1 MIRTQVQLTEQQ
13 AEALKQA
20 AARRGVSM
28 AELIRQSID
37 QLLGKA
43 GDLSQKELRLRAA
56 AVAGRFRSG
65 RTDVAVHHDE
75 HLAEA
80 FDQ

>member
-1 MIRTQVQLTEQQ
+1 MIRTQIQLTEQQ

-20 AARRGVSM
+20 AARRGISM

-43 GDLSQKELRLRAA
+43 GDLSPGDQRLRAVS
-56 AVAGRFRSG
+56 VAGRFRSG

-75 HLAEA
+75 YLAEA
-80 FDQ
+80 FEK

>member
-1 MIRTQVQLTEQQ
+1 MIRTQIQLTEQQ

-43 GDLSQKELRLRAA
+43 GDLSQKDLRLRAG

-65 RTDVAVHHDE
+65 RTDVSVHHDE

-80 FDQ
+80 LDQ

>member
-1 MIRTQVQLTEQQ
+1 MIRTQIQLSEQQ
-13 AEALKQA
+13 AQSLKET

-37 QLLGKA
+37 QLLGKE
-43 GDLSQKELRLRAA
+43 GDLSQTDLRRRAA
-56 AVAGRFRSG
+56 SVAGRFRSG
-65 RTDVAVHHDE
+65 RTDVAIHHDE

-80 FDQ
+80 FDK